1 MIRLTVAF
9 FMLCLLLAGASHA
22 LYAQGDIVYPPELY
36 AGTNVI
42 SIKLPT
48 GIREI
53 RATHTPNMTVE
64 GAGLL
69 SCVNE
74 HELYVTVYTASQPV
88 ALELII
94 IDCRNRRH
102 VQNMTLNTIWTVDYN
117 RFSTAE
123 AGETICRDFHIRS
136 TSLEML
142 ILDSITVNDP
152 RVTLRLPGR
161 LPTRIDSP
169 DLYTY
174 EVCFAADN
182 PGIYKFPVTTW
193 MRRRYPSG
201 GYTTYPVADT
211 GYVRVVPPSDLP
223 PDTAGLVMDP
233 VIEEPPLTDPTT
245 FRTIVVPNAILPKR
259 GSLYVGM
266 YDLLGLTAGYAVD
279 DHMMILAGGALP
291 TPDDWGGMRGE
302 IFGAY
307 SIGVKL
313 GIPLNDDLNIAGGY
327 QWGRSFYDRAST
339 PTADTFR
346 SEITVQAPY
355 LALSYGNDDSRIS
368 VTAGYALKHHK
379 KPNTELDDDAMFMAI
394 GGDTRIARH
403 WKLAAE
409 MVTMQKLGVVPL
421 IGSVR
426 YFGERYAI
434 DAGIGYVGI
443 TTGDTKS
450 PAIPLVPVISGIF
463 VF

>member
-1 MIRLTVAF
+1 MTQLTLAIL
-9 FMLCLLLAGASHA
+9 MLCLLLAGVSPT
-22 LYAQGDIVYPPELY
+22 LYAQDDPVYPPELY
-36 AGTNVI
+36 AGMNVI
-42 SIKLPT
+42 TVKFPA
-48 GIREI
+48 GILEI
-53 RATHTPNMTVE
+53 RVNHTPNMIVE

-69 SCVNE
+69 SCVTE
-74 HELYVTVYTASQPV
+74 HELYATVYTASQPV
-88 ALELII
+88 ALELLI
-94 IDCRNRRH
+94 IDCNNRRY
-102 VQNMTLNTIWTVDYN
+102 VRNLALNTIWTVDYN

-123 AGETICRDFHIRS
+123 TGETVCRNFQIRS
-136 TSLEML
+136 TSLDIL
-142 ILDSITVNDP
+142 ILDSITVDDP
-152 RVTLRLPGR
+152 RITMRLPSR

-169 DLYTY
+169 ELYAY
-174 EVCFAADN
+174 EVCFTADK

-211 GYVRVVPPSDLP
+211 GFVRVVPPSDLP
-223 PDTAGLVMDP
+223 PDTAGIAMDP
-233 VIEEPPLTDPTT
+233 VMDEPPLTDPTT

-259 GSLYVGM
+259 GSLYLGM

-291 TPDDWGGMRGE
+291 TPDDWAGMRGE
-302 IFGAY
+302 MFGAY

-313 GIPLNDDLNIAGGY
+313 GIPLNDELNIAGGY
-327 QWGRSFYDRAST
+327 HWGRSLYDRVTT
-339 PTADTFR
+339 PEADTFR

-355 LALSYGNDDSRIS
+355 LAISYGNDDSRIS
-368 VTAGYALKHHK
+368 ATAGYAMKHHK
-379 KPNTELDDDAMFMAI
+379 KPNTEIDDDAMFLAI

-403 WKLAAE
+403 WKLAGE
-409 MVTMQKLGVVPL
+409 IITMQKLGVVPL

-426 YFGERYAI
+426 YFDERYAI